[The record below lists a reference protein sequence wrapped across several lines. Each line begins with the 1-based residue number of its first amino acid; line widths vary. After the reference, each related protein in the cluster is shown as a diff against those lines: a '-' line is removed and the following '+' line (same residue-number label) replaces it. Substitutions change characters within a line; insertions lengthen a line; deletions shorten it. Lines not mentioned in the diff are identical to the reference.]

1 MEDKEHNM
9 KISFAITVC
18 NELEEIKRL
27 VPFLLE
33 HKRIED
39 EIVILYDEK
48 NGNPEV
54 LDFLL
59 PFNLKPNVQT
69 WRGFGFEGNFADWKN
84 KLNDYCTGEYIY
96 QLDADEMI
104 SEYIIKNLYQILE
117 LNPKVDLIFVPRI
130 NTVKG
135 LTEEHIKKW
144 GWRLDENNWV
154 NFPDAQ
160 GRIYKKGMSWYGK
173 VHERIFGGQV
183 FSSLPNDEEYCIQHH
198 KTIDRQE
205 KQNNYYG
212 SL

>member
-1 MEDKEHNM
+1 M

-27 VPFLLE
+27 VPFLFE
-33 HKRIED
+33 HKRKED
-39 EIVILYDEK
+39 EIVLLYDEK

-59 PFNLKPNVQT
+59 PYNKYPNVQT
-69 WRGFGFEGNFADWKN
+69 WRGFDFEGNFANWKN
-84 KLNDYCTGEYIY
+84 KLNDYCKGDYIY
-96 QLDADEMI
+96 QIDADEMI
-104 SEYIIKNLYQILE
+104 SEYMIQNVSTILG
-117 LNPKVDLIFVPRI
+117 LNPDVDLIFVPRI
-130 NTVKG
+130 NTVGG

-144 GWRLDENNWV
+144 GWRLNEKGWV
-154 NFPDAQ
+154 NFPDSQ

-173 VHERIFGGQV
+173 VHERIFGGQK

-198 KTIDRQE
+198 KTIERQE
-205 KQNNYYG
+205 KQNKYYS

>member
-1 MEDKEHNM
+1 M

-18 NELEEIKRL
+18 NELEEIKKL

-48 NGNPEV
+48 NGNSEI

-59 PFNLKPNVQT
+59 PYNIKPNVQT
-69 WRGFGFEGNFADWKN
+69 WRGFGFDGNFADWKN
-84 KLNDYCTGEYIY
+84 KLNEYCTGDYIY

-104 SEYIIKNLYQILE
+104 SEYMVQNLSTILE

-130 NTVKG
+130 NTVNG
-135 LTEEHIKKW
+135 ITQEHIDKW
-144 GWRLDENNWV
+144 GWKVNENGWV
-154 NFPDAQ
+154 NFPDSQ
-160 GRIYKKGMSWYGK
+160 GRIYRKGMTWYGK
-173 VHERIFGGQV
+173 VHERIIGGQK
-183 FSSLPNDEEYCIQHH
+183 FSSLPLDEEYCIQHH

-205 KQNNYYG
+205 KQNNYYNT
-212 SL
+212 L

>member
-1 MEDKEHNM
+1 M

-18 NELEEIKRL
+18 NEIEEIKKL
-27 VPFLLE
+27 IPFLLE

-48 NGNPEV
+48 NGNSEI

-59 PFNLKPNVQT
+59 PYNIKPNVQT
-69 WRGFGFEGNFADWKN
+69 WRGFGFDGNFADWKN
-84 KLNDYCTGEYIY
+84 KLNEYCIGDYIY

-104 SEYIIKNLYQILE
+104 SKYMVQNLSIILE

-130 NTVKG
+130 NTVDG

-144 GWRLDENNWV
+144 GWRLDENGRV

-160 GRIYKKGMSWYGK
+160 GRIYKKGMTWYGK
-173 VHERIFGGQV
+173 VHERIIGGQK
-183 FSSLPNDEEYCIQHH
+183 FSSLPLDEEYCIQHH
-198 KTIDRQE
+198 KTIERQE
-205 KQNNYYG
+205 KQNNLYN